1 MNGNL
6 PPEDVDASDDVPF
19 PRFASRGRAFV
30 YIAPCRDDN
39 VFKVGFSR
47 NPLER
52 FRTLHPR
59 FFEFF
64 DFERGLLIATDYVRE
79 ARRLERRLI
88 LALQDYQALQ
98 PLVVTQSAAGQTEWF
113 RGALAEA
120 EAIVAEFETAEG
132 FTIHRPAGAWLR
144 LVLREREDLLFAWTT
159 RMLDAI
165 EYETHNRADQSDA
178 ITYEDALRNT
188 LDAYAAFSI
197 DLAPLLPETVHR
209 WYANRRAK

>member
-1 MNGNL
+1 MNGKL
-6 PPEDVDASDDVPF
+6 PPEDVDAQGDVSF

-59 FFEFF
+59 FFELF

-88 LALQDYQALQ
+88 LALKDYQALQ

-113 RGALAEA
+113 RGALADA
-120 EAIVAEFETAEG
+120 EAIAAEFESAEG
-132 FTIHRPAGAWLR
+132 FTIYRPTGAWLR
-144 LVLREREDLLFAWTT
+144 LVLRERQDLLFAWST
-159 RMLDAI
+159 RMLEAI
-165 EYETHNRADQSDA
+165 EYEMHSRGEHGDA
-178 ITYEDALRNT
+178 ATYENALRNT
-188 LDAYAAFSI
+188 LDAYRAFSI
-197 DLAPLLPETVHR
+197 DLAPLLPAEVNR
-209 WYANRRAK
+209 WYANRRAQ

>member
-1 MNGNL
+1 MSGKL
-6 PPEDVDASDDVPF
+6 PPQDGDATDDAPF

-88 LALQDYQALQ
+88 LALKDYQALQ

-120 EAIVAEFETAEG
+120 EAIVTEFETAEG

-144 LVLREREDLLFAWTT
+144 LVLRERQDLLFAWTT

-165 EYETHNRADQSDA
+165 EYETHNRADGGDA
-178 ITYEDALRNT
+178 TTYEDALRNT

-197 DLAPLLPETVHR
+197 DLAPLLPEEVNR
-209 WYANRRAK
+209 WYATRRAK

>member
-1 MNGNL
+1 MNGKR
-6 PPEDVDASDDVPF
+6 PPDDAGAPSDVSF
-19 PRFASRGRAFV
+19 PRFASRGRAYV

-64 DFERGLLIATDYVRE
+64 DFERGLLIATDSVRE

-88 LALQDYQALQ
+88 LALKDYQALQ
-98 PLVVTQSAAGQTEWF
+98 PLVVRQTAAGQTEWF
-113 RGALAEA
+113 RGALADA
-120 EAIVAEFETAEG
+120 EAIVAEFESAEG
-132 FTIHRPAGAWLR
+132 FIIHRPTGAWLR
-144 LVLREREDLLFAWTT
+144 EILRERQDLLFAWTT
-159 RMLDAI
+159 RVLEAI
-165 EYETHNRADQSDA
+165 EYETHNRADRGDA
-178 ITYEDALRNT
+178 ATYESALRNT

-197 DLAPLLPETVHR
+197 DLAPLLPADANR
-209 WYANRRAK
+209 WYAARREK